1 MKVFTRSDMLSW
13 RPCIGEIETLRRA
26 TAAMNERISATAAQ
40 IRKLT
45 NEGTCP

>member
-1 MKVFTRSDMLSW
+1 MSLFSL
-13 RPCIGEIETLRRA
+13 I
-26 TAAMNERISATAAQ
+26 AMVEAIAGPGALDHARISATAAQ